1 MRSRKKFLDF
11 DSIFLYNS
19 VIQKYTFMLS
29 DKEKPAMLAAYI
41 IFGVCMYGCAQ
52 TAFSLGRRDGIEA
65 TVEHLVNAG
74 LLEVEDE

>member
-1 MRSRKKFLDF
+1 
-11 DSIFLYNS
+11 
-19 VIQKYTFMLS
+19 MLS

-65 TVEHLVNAG
+65 TVEHLVNTG

>member
-1 MRSRKKFLDF
+1 
-11 DSIFLYNS
+11 
-19 VIQKYTFMLS
+19 MLS
-29 DKEKPAMLAAYI
+29 DKEKLAMLAAYI